1 MPEQIIRNE
10 AGLPSAFRLLILE
23 DSSADAE
30 LEQLTLRRAGL
41 AFAAQVVATEAD
53 FLAAVADF
61 RPDIII
67 VDYRVPGFGGFE
79 AARLIKARSPDTPI
93 VLVTGVL
100 SDEAAAE
107 LLKTGISDYILK
119 DHLARLP
126 NAVIG
131 ALRDAEATKERRKLA
146 WILECAKDAVIG
158 VDSADVVT
166 AWNTSAGLIYGTP
179 AADAI
184 GQSLR
189 KALKTGYSRALRH
202 ALGRARS
209 NGQAMSLETKYRAAN
224 GKVLSLI
231 HI

>member
-131 ALRDAEATKERRKLA
+131 ALRDAEAT
-146 WILECAKDAVIG
+146 
-158 VDSADVVT
+158 
-166 AWNTSAGLIYGTP
+166 
-179 AADAI
+179 
-184 GQSLR
+184 
-189 KALKTGYSRALRH
+189 
-202 ALGRARS
+202 
-209 NGQAMSLETKYRAAN
+209 
-224 GKVLSLI
+224 
-231 HI
+231 